1 MAVLE
6 TRKEA
11 SAYLLI
17 ELARQP
23 VAVLLTKFLPL
34 IIRLLL
40 SVRRSPSTE
49 C

>member
-34 IIRLLL
+34 ITRLLL
-40 SVRRSPSTE
+40 SVRSIVSAL